1 MSKLYLPVP
10 VNPPPALTATVDML
24 APVSSSV
31 ATHGDRQSNVLL
43 KQLRDFIAE
52 VLQVIGTLSPP
63 MTADDEPAEHVH
75 QLAQEAS
82 ERIARIVGAKTLDLS
97 QNESTAARAA
107 TDELRYLMA
116 AMADELLLSR
126 DWPGRARFTETLIET
141 RLFGSSVA
149 GDQIFQRIDTLLA
162 GASDIAPPMAALYL
176 FAISTGFEGR
186 HRGLHADEALQPL
199 RDSLFRLIYRRE
211 AQLGPI
217 LAGQPDLSERV
228 LSPQAYRYPLS
239 NIVPVRFFRLNL
251 GTLTFI
257 GTMLL
262 LLALSQV
269 AWRWSTAPVRKAL
282 EPSAPTHLKHAA
294 PSEAERG

>member
-1 MSKLYLPVP
+1 MGKLYLPVP
-10 VNPPPALTATVDML
+10 ISQTSAMTATVDAL
-24 APVSSSV
+24 APAISSS
-31 ATHGDRQSNVLL
+31 AEHGERHSSVLL
-43 KQLRDFIAE
+43 KQLRDFVAE
-52 VLQVIGTLSPP
+52 VVQVIDTLSVP
-63 MTADDEPAEHVH
+63 TNADDEAAAYSR

-82 ERIARIVGAKTLDLS
+82 ERIARIISAKTLALS
-97 QNESTAARAA
+97 QIESTTARAA
-107 TDELRYLMA
+107 SDELRYLMA

-162 GASDIAPPMAALYL
+162 GAGDTAPPMAALYL

-186 HRGLHADEALQPL
+186 HRGVRADDALQPL
-199 RDSLFRLIYRRE
+199 RDALFRLIYRRDPR
-211 AQLGPI
+211 LGPTM
-217 LAGQPDLSERV
+217 AGQPDASDRV

-239 NIVPVRFFRLNL
+239 NIVPVRFFRFSRGVLAF
-251 GTLTFI
+251 T

-262 LLALSQV
+262 LIALSQV

-282 EPSAPTHLKHAA
+282 EPSPPTQFKQRI

>member
-1 MSKLYLPVP
+1 MGKLYLPVP
-10 VNPPPALTATVDML
+10 ISQTSAMTATVGAL
-24 APVSSSV
+24 APLTVSAAAYGERHSII
-31 ATHGDRQSNVLL
+31 LL
-43 KQLRDFIAE
+43 KQLRDFVAE
-52 VLQVIGTLSPP
+52 VLQVIDTLSAPAS
-63 MTADDEPAEHVH
+63 ADDEPAEHAR

-82 ERIARIVGAKTLDLS
+82 ERIARIISAKTIDLS
-97 QNESTAARAA
+97 HSDSTAARAA
-107 TDELRYLMA
+107 MDELRYLMA
-116 AMADELLLSR
+116 AMADELLLSS

-162 GASDIAPPMAALYL
+162 GAGDTAPPMAALYL

-186 HRGLHADEALQPL
+186 HRGLRADDTLQPL
-199 RDSLFRLIYRRE
+199 RDALFRLIYRRD
-211 AQLGPI
+211 AKLGPT
-217 LAGQPDLSERV
+217 LAGQPDVSDRV

-239 NIVPVRFFRLNL
+239 NIVPVRFFRFSRGVLS
-251 GTLTFI
+251 FI

-262 LLALSQV
+262 LIALSQV

-282 EPSAPTHLKHAA
+282 EPSPPTQFKQRI

>member
-1 MSKLYLPVP
+1 M
-10 VNPPPALTATVDML
+10 TATVDTL
-24 APVSSSV
+24 VPTITSTAEHGERHSS
-31 ATHGDRQSNVLL
+31 VLL
-43 KQLRDFIAE
+43 KQLRDFVAE
-52 VLQVIGTLSPP
+52 VVQVIDTLSVP
-63 MTADDEPAEHVH
+63 TNADDEAAAYSR

-82 ERIARIVGAKTLDLS
+82 ERIARIISAKTLALS
-97 QNESTAARAA
+97 QIESTTARAA
-107 TDELRYLMA
+107 SDELRYLMA

-162 GASDIAPPMAALYL
+162 GAGDTAPPMAALYL

-186 HRGLHADEALQPL
+186 HRGVRADDALQPL
-199 RDSLFRLIYRRE
+199 RDALFRLIYRRDPR
-211 AQLGPI
+211 LGPT
-217 LAGQPDLSERV
+217 LAGQPDASDRV

-239 NIVPVRFFRLNL
+239 NIVPVRFFRFSRGVLAF
-251 GTLTFI
+251 T

-262 LLALSQV
+262 LIALSQV

-282 EPSAPTHLKHAA
+282 EPSPPTQFKQRI

>member
-251 GTLTFI
+251 GILTFI

>member
-1 MSKLYLPVP
+1 MGKLYLPVP
-10 VNPPPALTATVDML
+10 ISQTSAMTATVDAL
-24 APVSSSV
+24 APAISSS
-31 ATHGDRQSNVLL
+31 AEHGERHSSVLL
-43 KQLRDFIAE
+43 KQLRDFVAE
-52 VLQVIGTLSPP
+52 VVQVIDTLSVP
-63 MTADDEPAEHVH
+63 TNADDEAAAYSR

-82 ERIARIVGAKTLDLS
+82 ERIARIISAKTLALS
-97 QNESTAARAA
+97 QIESTTARAA
-107 TDELRYLMA
+107 SDELRYLMA

-162 GASDIAPPMAALYL
+162 GAGDTAPPMAALYL

-186 HRGLHADEALQPL
+186 HRGVRADDALQPL
-199 RDSLFRLIYRRE
+199 RDARFRLIYRRDPR
-211 AQLGPI
+211 LGPT
-217 LAGQPDLSERV
+217 LAGQPDASDRV

-239 NIVPVRFFRLNL
+239 NIVPVRFFRFSRGVLAF
-251 GTLTFI
+251 T

-262 LLALSQV
+262 LIALSQV

-282 EPSAPTHLKHAA
+282 EPSPPTQFKQRI

>member
-1 MSKLYLPVP
+1 
-10 VNPPPALTATVDML
+10 ML

-31 ATHGDRQSNVLL
+31 VTHGDRQSNVLL

-97 QNESTAARAA
+97 QNDSTAARAA

-199 RDSLFRLIYRRE
+199 RDALFRLIYRRE

>member
-10 VNPPPALTATVDML
+10 VNPPSVLMATVDAL
-24 APVSSSV
+24 APTNASV
-31 ATHGDRQSNVLL
+31 VAHGDRESTALL
-43 KQLRDFIAE
+43 KQLRDFVAE
-52 VLQVIGTLSPP
+52 VVQVIGTLSAP
-63 MTADDEPAEHVH
+63 TTTSDEPTEHTH
-75 QLAQEAS
+75 QLAQETC
-82 ERIARIVGAKTLDLS
+82 ERIARIISAKTLDLS
-97 QNESTAARAA
+97 QHESTAARAA

-149 GDQIFQRIDTLLA
+149 GDQIFQRIDALLA
-162 GASDIAPPMAALYL
+162 GSGDASPPMAALYL

-186 HRGLHADEALQPL
+186 HRGLSADEALQPL
-199 RDSLFRLIYRRE
+199 RDALFRLIYRRE
-211 AQLGPI
+211 AQLGSS
-217 LAGQPDLSERV
+217 LAGQPDQRERV

-239 NIVPVRFFRLNL
+239 NIVPVRLFRFKL

-269 AWRWSTAPVRKAL
+269 AWRWTTAPVRKAL
-282 EPSAPTHLKHAA
+282 EPSVPTRMKHAA
-294 PSEAERG
+294 PSEGERG

>member
-97 QNESTAARAA
+97 QNDSTAARAA

-199 RDSLFRLIYRRE
+199 RDALFRLIYRRE
-211 AQLGPI
+211 AQLGSS
-217 LAGQPDLSERV
+217 LAGQPDQRERV

>member
-1 MSKLYLPVP
+1 MGKLYLPVP
-10 VNPPPALTATVDML
+10 ISQTSAMTATVDAL
-24 APVSSSV
+24 APITVSTAAYGERHS
-31 ATHGDRQSNVLL
+31 TVLL
-43 KQLRDFIAE
+43 KQLRDFVAE
-52 VLQVIGTLSPP
+52 VFQVIETLSAPA
-63 MTADDEPAEHVH
+63 TADDEPAEHAVR
-75 QLAQEAS
+75 LAQEAS
-82 ERIARIVGAKTLDLS
+82 ERIARIISAKTVALS
-97 QNESTAARAA
+97 HSESIAARAA

-149 GDQIFQRIDTLLA
+149 GDQIFQRIDNLLT
-162 GASDIAPPMAALYL
+162 GTGDTAPPMAALYL

-186 HRGLHADEALQPL
+186 HRGLRADDALQPL
-199 RDSLFRLIYRRE
+199 RDALFRLIYRRD

-239 NIVPVRFFRLNL
+239 NIAPVRFFRFSR
-251 GTLTFI
+251 GTLGFI

-262 LLALSQV
+262 LVALSQV
-269 AWRWSTAPVRKAL
+269 AWRVTTAPVRKAL
-282 EPSAPTHLKHAA
+282 EPSPPTQLKQRI
-294 PSEAERG
+294 PSEAGLG

>member
-1 MSKLYLPVP
+1 MGKLYLPVP
-10 VNPPPALTATVDML
+10 ISQTSAMTATVDAL
-24 APVSSSV
+24 APAISSS
-31 ATHGDRQSNVLL
+31 AEHGERHSSVLL
-43 KQLRDFIAE
+43 KQLRDFVAE
-52 VLQVIGTLSPP
+52 VVQVIDTLSVP
-63 MTADDEPAEHVH
+63 TNADDEAAAYSR

-82 ERIARIVGAKTLDLS
+82 ERIARIISAKTLALS
-97 QNESTAARAA
+97 QIESTTARAA
-107 TDELRYLMA
+107 SDELRYLMA

-162 GASDIAPPMAALYL
+162 GASDTAPPMAALYL

-186 HRGLHADEALQPL
+186 HRGVRADDALQPL
-199 RDSLFRLIYRRE
+199 RDALFRLIYRRDPR
-211 AQLGPI
+211 LGPT
-217 LAGQPDLSERV
+217 LAGQPDASDRV

-239 NIVPVRFFRLNL
+239 NIVPVRFFRFSRGVLAF
-251 GTLTFI
+251 T

-262 LLALSQV
+262 LIALSQV

-282 EPSAPTHLKHAA
+282 EPSPPTQFKQRI

>member
-1 MSKLYLPVP
+1 V
-10 VNPPPALTATVDML
+10 
-24 APVSSSV
+24 
-31 ATHGDRQSNVLL
+31 
-43 KQLRDFIAE
+43 AE
-52 VLQVIGTLSPP
+52 VLQVIDTLSVP
-63 MTADDEPAEHVH
+63 TNADDEAAAYSR

-82 ERIARIVGAKTLDLS
+82 ERIARIISAKTLALS
-97 QNESTAARAA
+97 QIESTTARAA
-107 TDELRYLMA
+107 SDELRYLMA

-162 GASDIAPPMAALYL
+162 GAGDTAPPMAALYL

-186 HRGLHADEALQPL
+186 HRGVRADDALQPL
-199 RDSLFRLIYRRE
+199 RDALFRLIYRRDPR
-211 AQLGPI
+211 LGPT
-217 LAGQPDLSERV
+217 LAGQPDASDRV

-239 NIVPVRFFRLNL
+239 NIVPVRFFRFSRGVLAF
-251 GTLTFI
+251 T

-262 LLALSQV
+262 LIALSQV

-282 EPSAPTHLKHAA
+282 EPSPPTQFKQRI

>member
-1 MSKLYLPVP
+1 MGKLYLPVP
-10 VNPPPALTATVDML
+10 ISQTSAMTATVDAL
-24 APVSSSV
+24 APAISSS
-31 ATHGDRQSNVLL
+31 AEHGERHSSVLL
-43 KQLRDFIAE
+43 KQLRDFVAE
-52 VLQVIGTLSPP
+52 VVQVIDTLSVP
-63 MTADDEPAEHVH
+63 TNADDEAAAYSR

-82 ERIARIVGAKTLDLS
+82 ERIARIISAKTLALS
-97 QNESTAARAA
+97 QIESTTARAA
-107 TDELRYLMA
+107 SDELRYLMA

-162 GASDIAPPMAALYL
+162 GAGDTAPPMAALYL

-186 HRGLHADEALQPL
+186 HRGVRADDALQPL
-199 RDSLFRLIYRRE
+199 RDALFRLIYRRDPR
-211 AQLGPI
+211 LGPT
-217 LAGQPDLSERV
+217 LAGQPDASDRV

-239 NIVPVRFFRLNL
+239 NIVPVRFFRFSRGVLA
-251 GTLTFI
+251 FI

-262 LLALSQV
+262 LIALSQV

-282 EPSAPTHLKHAA
+282 EPSPPTQFKQRI

>member
-1 MSKLYLPVP
+1 MGKLYLPVP
-10 VNPPPALTATVDML
+10 ISQTSAMTATVDAL
-24 APVSSSV
+24 APAISSS
-31 ATHGDRQSNVLL
+31 AEHGERHSSVLL
-43 KQLRDFIAE
+43 KQLRDFVAE
-52 VLQVIGTLSPP
+52 VVQVIDTLSVP
-63 MTADDEPAEHVH
+63 TNADDEAAAYSR

-82 ERIARIVGAKTLDLS
+82 ERIARIISAKTLALS
-97 QNESTAARAA
+97 QIESTTARAA
-107 TDELRYLMA
+107 SDELRYLMA

-162 GASDIAPPMAALYL
+162 GAGDTAPPMAALYL

-186 HRGLHADEALQPL
+186 HRGVRADDALQPL
-199 RDSLFRLIYRRE
+199 RDALFRLIYRRDPR
-211 AQLGPI
+211 LGPT
-217 LAGQPDLSERV
+217 LAGQPDASDRV

-239 NIVPVRFFRLNL
+239 NIVPVRFFRFSRGVLAF
-251 GTLTFI
+251 T

-262 LLALSQV
+262 LIALSQV

-282 EPSAPTHLKHAA
+282 EPSPPTQFKQRI

>member
-1 MSKLYLPVP
+1 M
-10 VNPPPALTATVDML
+10 TATVDAL
-24 APVSSSV
+24 APAISSS
-31 ATHGDRQSNVLL
+31 AEHGERHSSVLL
-43 KQLRDFIAE
+43 KQLRDFVAE
-52 VLQVIGTLSPP
+52 VVQVIDTLSVP
-63 MTADDEPAEHVH
+63 TNADDEAAAYSR

-82 ERIARIVGAKTLDLS
+82 ERIARIISAKTLALS
-97 QNESTAARAA
+97 QIESTTARAA
-107 TDELRYLMA
+107 SDELRYLMA

-162 GASDIAPPMAALYL
+162 GAGDTAPPMAALYL

-186 HRGLHADEALQPL
+186 HRGVRADDALQPL
-199 RDSLFRLIYRRE
+199 RDALFRLIYRRDPR
-211 AQLGPI
+211 LGPT
-217 LAGQPDLSERV
+217 LAGQPDASDRV

-239 NIVPVRFFRLNL
+239 NIVPVRFFRFSRGVLAF
-251 GTLTFI
+251 T

-262 LLALSQV
+262 LIALSQV

-282 EPSAPTHLKHAA
+282 EPSPPTQFKQRI

>member
-1 MSKLYLPVP
+1 MGKLYLPVP
-10 VNPPPALTATVDML
+10 ISQTSAMTATVDAL
-24 APVSSSV
+24 APVTVSTAAYGERHS
-31 ATHGDRQSNVLL
+31 TVLL
-43 KQLRDFIAE
+43 KQLRDFVAE
-52 VLQVIGTLSPP
+52 VFQVIETLSAPA
-63 MTADDEPAEHVH
+63 TADDEPAEHAVR
-75 QLAQEAS
+75 LAQEAS
-82 ERIARIVGAKTLDLS
+82 ERIARIISAKTVALS
-97 QNESTAARAA
+97 HSESIAARAA

-149 GDQIFQRIDTLLA
+149 GDQIFQRIDNLLT
-162 GASDIAPPMAALYL
+162 GTGDTAPPMAALYL

-186 HRGLHADEALQPL
+186 HRGLRADDALQPL
-199 RDSLFRLIYRRE
+199 RDALFRLIYRRD

-239 NIVPVRFFRLNL
+239 NIAPVRFFRFSR
-251 GTLTFI
+251 GTLGFI

-262 LLALSQV
+262 LVALSQV
-269 AWRWSTAPVRKAL
+269 AWRVTTAPVRKAL
-282 EPSAPTHLKHAA
+282 EPSPPTQLKQRI
-294 PSEAERG
+294 PSEAGRG